1 MSHLV
6 WYTRRMII
14 KTDMRD
20 KLFEVRIATWSDGT
34 TTTTT
39 ISAFDL
45 GHAKRIAKRKWGTT
59 RVAPHPDWLTDGQPT
74 SVLERN

>member
-1 MSHLV
+1 MK
-6 WYTRRMII
+6 M
-14 KTDMRD
+14 KD

-59 RVAPHPDWLTDGQPT
+59 RVEPHQDDTNWLANGQPA